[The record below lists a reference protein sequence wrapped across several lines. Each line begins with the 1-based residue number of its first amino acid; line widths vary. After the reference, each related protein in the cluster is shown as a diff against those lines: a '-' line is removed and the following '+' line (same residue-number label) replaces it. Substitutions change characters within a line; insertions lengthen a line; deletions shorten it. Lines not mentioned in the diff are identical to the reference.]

1 MKWMIK
7 FLVAIFLFGCASKKE
22 VAPLAIRVNYNWLDS
37 VKRMSDSTYV
47 KKYGTDKFANA
58 TYYKNNK
65 EAVVCQVMKDLSDT
79 IRQIIVTKNG
89 KRNFIAE
96 YYSNGQLVANL
107 PLDSFGQYHGQSI
120 YYYQNGFV
128 ESEGSYEHGFKKGIW
143 KNYTIEGK
151 LSEKNEYDSNG
162 NVGKVIAN

>member
-1 MKWMIK
+1 MKWIII
-7 FLVAIFLFGCASKKE
+7 FAVEFFLFGCSSKKE
-22 VAPLAIRVNYNWLDS
+22 MAPLAIRVNYNLLDS
-37 VKRMSDSTYV
+37 VKRISDSTYV
-47 KKYGTDKFANA
+47 KKYGTKKFANA
-58 TYYKNNK
+58 TYYIGNK

-96 YYSNGQLVANL
+96 YYGNGQLVANL

-120 YYYQNGFV
+120 YYYQNGFI
-128 ESEGSYEHGFKKGIW
+128 ESQGSNEHGFKKDIW
-143 KNYTIEGK
+143 KYYTSEGK

-162 NVGKVIAN
+162 NAD

>member
-107 PLDSFGQYHGQSI
+107 PLDSFGQYHGASK
-120 YYYQNGFV
+120 YYYQNGYP
-128 ESEGSYEHGFKKGIW
+128 ESEGDYQKGLKKGVW
-143 KNYTIEGK
+143 KNYNFKGELTGTIE
-151 LSEKNEYDSNG
+151 YDING
-162 NVGKVIAN
+162 NAIKPDHQ